1 MTVRELILTHNPWD
15 IDNMPISMDSRGRIH
30 QLISILK
37 TIENRPNSYDV
48 LLEIHI
54 DEVGNVFGIDSDNRI
69 HTLDTLELEDILKL
83 TINQWNFKA
92 YSTDKV
98 FYHIAKWLL
107 TFPEINDVI
116 KAQKYTHQGILSVW

>member
-1 MTVRELILTHNPWD
+1 MTVRELMLTHDPWD
-15 IDNMPISMDSRGRIH
+15 IDNMPISMDSRGKIH

-37 TIENRPNSYDV
+37 TIENKPNSYDI

-54 DEVGNVFGIDSDNRI
+54 DEVGSVFGIDSDNRI

-98 FYHIAKWLL
+98 FYYIARWLL

-116 KAQKYTHQGILSVW
+116 KS